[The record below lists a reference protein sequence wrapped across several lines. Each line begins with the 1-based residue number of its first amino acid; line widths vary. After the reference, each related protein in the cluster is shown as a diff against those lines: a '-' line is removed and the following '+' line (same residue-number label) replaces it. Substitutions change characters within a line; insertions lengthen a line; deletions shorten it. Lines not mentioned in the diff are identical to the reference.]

1 MCCPFVRALPFGS
14 PQKEMLGMTY
24 QVLLDESTMLSVDLL
39 EKKQVVRLPW
49 DTCCTRLLVLIL
61 HRLGGSGYHLSVRL
75 VWKG

>member
-49 DTCCTRLLVLIL
+49 DLVA
-61 HRLGGSGYHLSVRL
+61 HDC
-75 VWKG
+75 